1 MYLVASELPSK
12 QKYFKLGGITMS
24 YIDLIKDKARADLKT
39 IVLPETRDK
48 RTLIAAS
55 KIIEEVSGL

>member
-1 MYLVASELPSK
+1 
-12 QKYFKLGGITMS
+12 MS
-24 YIDLIKDKARADLKT
+24 YIDLIKDKARADVKT

-55 KIIEEVSGL
+55 KIIEEGLANIIMVGNEERLWMVPVGWKLI